1 MDALRE
7 NAFIS
12 ISGVQIGPLGMK
24 ACADKEDAKLLNREC
39 SCNKA
44 FRTLTVAEVGDWLTK
59 SPQSYFATL
68 DQGSD
73 KAGDVLQIND
83 KKYYYFQYEMDGC
96 GIDYNDSPWGAVIGG
111 IAAAGALLLLL
122 LIGVLVFICC
132 FKGRSHGREA
142 YSPSSQE
149 GMPPTPRAG
158 A

>member
-12 ISGVQIGPLGMK
+12 ISGVAQIVPLGMK

-73 KAGDVLQIND
+73 QAGDVL
-83 KKYYYFQYEMDGC
+83 KVKGSKYYYFQYEMDGC
-96 GIDYNDSPWGAVIGG
+96 GIDYNDSQWGAVIGG

-132 FKGRSHGREA
+132 FKGRSHGKAPKDSTKPFAVLFTDIE
-142 YSPSSQE
+142 
-149 GMPPTPRAG
+149 
-158 A
+158 